1 MLNVNP
7 VNHRLSEIPYIWD
20 QILASPKAPLREIQ
34 GGRGEWTELY
44 KRNFKKKGVYV
55 LRSGDGTIVY
65 VGKSGEGAKPGVPP
79 IEGALAD
86 RILTHKNPASPVGK
100 RLALS
105 GIDVRDCDVQTYF
118 EEDPH
123 KRDRIESYGIAVFD
137 PIGNQWR
144 TPSPGSV

>member
-7 VNHRLSEIPYIWD
+7 ENHRLGEIPYIWD

-34 GGRGEWTELY
+34 GGPGEWTGLY
-44 KRNFKKKGVYV
+44 KRNFKKSGIYV

-65 VGKSGEGAKPGVPP
+65 IGIAGEGVKPGVLP
-79 IEGALAD
+79 IEGGLAD
-86 RILTHKNPASPVGK
+86 RLWTHKDRASTVGK

-118 EEDPH
+118 E
-123 KRDRIESYGIAVFD
+123 
-137 PIGNQWR
+137 
-144 TPSPGSV
+144 